1 MTELLNCTGL
11 SKAYGKKRAL
21 DHVDLHLEP
30 GKIICWRPS
39 DCSRMTNWSKPD
51 VNNRQN
57 KQTNIQ
63 TFKTTGFGAMQ
74 GAMSLGYDTLKV
86 FAGTSGFQVG
96 SCIIGG
102 VDYLNDFA
110 FGLLDAGTM

>member
-1 MTELLNCTGL
+1 MTKTRNAISNGKSRTI
-11 SKAYGKKRAL
+11 SKRI
-21 DHVDLHLEP
+21 
-30 GKIICWRPS
+30 GKIATS
-39 DCSRMTNWSKPD
+39 ALFNLFVSA

-63 TFKTTGFGAMQ
+63 TFKTTGFGSKL
-74 GAMSLGYDTLKV
+74 GAMSLGNDTLKV

-102 VDYLNDFA
+102 VDYPNDLA